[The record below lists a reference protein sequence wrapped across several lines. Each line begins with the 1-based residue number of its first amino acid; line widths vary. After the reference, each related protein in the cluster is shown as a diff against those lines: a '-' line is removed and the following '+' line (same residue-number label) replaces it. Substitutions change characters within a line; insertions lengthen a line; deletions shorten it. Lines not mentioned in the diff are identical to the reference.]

1 MRNHTIQSVQ
11 AAVGVSPTRRRSML
25 LAGAAALASLTIGSV
40 AVAADAPWMNPKLSP
55 DERARLLDKEMTLD
69 ERIALVHGPMAMPI
83 FAPKIPAG
91 AIGSAG
97 FIPGNARLGV
107 PALQESDASLGVA
120 NPMNVR
126 PGDGA
131 TPLPSGLA
139 VAATFDP
146 DVAFTGGAMIGHEAW
161 SKGLNVLLGGGV
173 DLVRDPRNG
182 RNFEYY
188 SEDPLLSGVM
198 AGEAIRGTQAQ
209 HVVSTIKHFALN
221 DQETGRMVVSSNIAE
236 APARESDLLAFEIAI
251 ERGHPGSVMCSYNR
265 VNSVYACESD
275 ALLNKTLK
283 GDWAYPGWVMS
294 DWGAVHG
301 LQAATGGLDQQSGEQ
316 LDKQVFFGAPL
327 KAAVEKG
334 EIPPARLSDMT
345 RRILRSM
352 FASGLFDQPATKTA
366 IDYAADA
373 AVAKR
378 AAQEGIVLL
387 ANRGDLLPLA
397 KTAKSILIIG
407 GQADVGVL
415 SGAGSSQVVPV
426 GGAARIVPLGG
437 EGFAD
442 LNGRMLFDPSSPM
455 TAIRGKARGA
465 TVHFNDG
472 RYPKGAADAA
482 KNADIAIVFA
492 TQWMTEGADAPDM
505 SLPSGQD
512 ELIAAVAKANPHTI
526 VVLQTG
532 GAVRMPW
539 LNQVGAV
546 VEAWY
551 PGAKGGEA
559 IADVLFGDVDASGRL
574 PVSFPVNEAQLPRPE
589 IPGAGLPETTPFD
602 ANYSEGAAVGYRWF
616 AAQGTKPL
624 FPFGYGLSYTRFD
637 YADLKVTGGQTLTV
651 SFDVKNTGARA
662 GSDSPQVY
670 LTDAHGQA
678 RVRLIGFSRVA
689 LQPGETRRVSVTAD
703 PRLLADFDASA
714 HQWKIGAGAYRVA
727 VGASSADFKLTGE
740 AKVAARSMKP

>member
-1 MRNHTIQSVQ
+1 MRSRTV
-11 AAVGVSPTRRRSML
+11 
-25 LAGAAALASLTIGSV
+25 LASIAGLTLASAAI
-40 AVAADAPWMNPKLSP
+40 AADAAPQPWMNPKLSP
-55 DERARLLDKEMTLD
+55 DERARLLDKELTLD
-69 ERIALVHGPMAMPI
+69 ERISLVHGPMALPI
-83 FAPKIPAG
+83 FAPKLPPG

-97 FIPGNARLGV
+97 FIPGVERLGI

-120 NPMNVR
+120 NPINVR

-146 DVAFTGGAMIGHEAW
+146 EVAYAGGAMIGHEAW

-198 AGEAIRGTQAQ
+198 AGEAIRGTQDQ
-209 HVVSTIKHFALN
+209 HVVSTTKHFALN
-221 DQETGRMVVSSNIAE
+221 DQETGRMVVSANIAE
-236 APARESDLLAFEIAI
+236 AAGRESDYLAFEIAI

-265 VNSVYACESD
+265 IDAVYACEND
-275 ALLNKTLK
+275 AILNKLLK

-294 DWGAVHG
+294 DWGAVHSVR
-301 LQAATGGLDQQSGEQ
+301 AAVGGLDQESGEQ
-316 LDKQVFFGAPL
+316 LDKQVYFGAPL

-334 EIPPARLSDMT
+334 DIPAARLSDMT

-352 FASGLFDQPATKTA
+352 FAEGLFDQPATKTP

-387 ANRGDLLPLA
+387 VNRAGLLPLA
-397 KTAKSILIIG
+397 KTAKSILIVG
-407 GQADVGVL
+407 GHADAGVL
-415 SGAGSSQVVPV
+415 SGGGSSQVIPV
-426 GGAARIVPLGG
+426 GGPARSVPLGG
-437 EGFAD
+437 VGFAD
-442 LNGRMLFDPSSPM
+442 LNGTMVFDRSSPM
-455 TAIRGKARGA
+455 AAIRGKARGA
-465 TVHFNDG
+465 EVRFVDG
-472 RYPKGAADAA
+472 RYPKAAADAA
-482 KNADIAIVFA
+482 KAADIAIVFA
-492 TQWMTEGADAPDM
+492 NQWMTEGADAPDM

-512 ELIAAVAKANPHTI
+512 EVIAAVAKANPHTI

-539 LNQVGAV
+539 ADQVGAV

-574 PVSFPVNEAQLPRPE
+574 PVSFPVSEAQLPRPE
-589 IPGAGLPETTPFD
+589 IPGMGLPDTTPFD
-602 ANYSEGAAVGYRWF
+602 VNYTEGAAVGYRWY
-616 AAQGTKPL
+616 AAQGIKPL

-637 YADLKVTGGQTLTV
+637 YGGLKVEGGQTLTV
-651 SFDVKNTGARA
+651 SFDVKNTGVRA

-678 RVRLIGFSRVA
+678 RLRLIGFSRVA
-689 LQPGETRRVSVTAD
+689 LQPGETRRVTVTAD
-703 PRLLADFDASA
+703 PRLLADFDAAA
-714 HQWKIGAGAYRVA
+714 HQWKLGAGAYRIA
-727 VGASSADFKLTGE
+727 VGASSAEFNLTGE
-740 AKVAARSMKP
+740 AKVAARSMRP

>member
-1 MRNHTIQSVQ
+1 
-11 AAVGVSPTRRRSML
+11 
-25 LAGAAALASLTIGSV
+25 
-40 AVAADAPWMNPKLSP
+40 MNSKLSP
-55 DERARLLDKEMTLD
+55 DERARLLNKELTLD

-97 FIPGNARLGV
+97 FIPGIERLGV

-146 DVAFTGGAMIGHEAW
+146 EVAYAGGAMIGHEAW

-173 DLVRDPRNG
+173 DLARDPRNG

-198 AGEAIRGTQAQ
+198 AGEAIRGTQDQ

-275 ALLNKTLK
+275 AILNKTLK
-283 GDWAYPGWVMS
+283 GDWAYLGWVMS

-301 LQAATGGLDQQSGEQ
+301 VQAAAGGLDQESGEQ

-334 EIPPARLSDMT
+334 EIPPARLTDMT
-345 RRILRSM
+345 HRILRSM
-352 FASGLFDQPATKTA
+352 FADGLFDHPATKTP

-397 KTAKSILIIG
+397 RTARSIVIIG
-407 GQADVGVL
+407 GHADAGVL
-415 SGAGSSQVVPV
+415 SGGGSSQVIPV
-426 GGAARIVPLGG
+426 GGPARTVPLGG

-442 LNGRMLFDPSSPM
+442 LTGNMMFDRSSPM
-455 TAIRGKARGA
+455 AAIRGKARGA
-465 TVHFNDG
+465 TVRFNDG
-472 RYPKGAADAA
+472 RYPKGAADMA

-492 TQWMTEGADAPDM
+492 NQWMTEGADAPDM

-539 LNQVGAV
+539 LDQVGAV

-602 ANYSEGAAVGYRWF
+602 VNYTEGAAVGYRWY

-637 YADLKVTGGQTLTV
+637 YAGLKVEGGQTLTV

-662 GSDSPQVY
+662 GSDSPQIY
-670 LTDAHGQA
+670 LTDARGQA

-689 LQPGETRRVSVTAD
+689 LQPGETRRVTVTAD
-703 PRLLADFDASA
+703 PRLLADFDAGT

-740 AKVAARSMKP
+740 AKVSGRSMKP